1 MTQCL
6 EPSRFCQHGTFHAAT
21 NLDGIEKFPGKSGL
35 YHLPP
40 GEPFPQQLFR
50 QGKAAVRVAAPQRH
64 RHALHPVPLCPGGN
78 APALAFAVTRLKADA
93 GLIRPGKGILVHQF
107 GGVAP
112 EKIPPGAEIFP
123 ETVLFRQ
130 SAAEPCQICR
140 RGIRPVVRAA
150 LGTGEPGVTHP
161 QVKGTGVHVHDKG
174 LRIAARSHGKHNSG
188 IVGVPHDQPFSRS
201 PTVISSPAVSQI
213 TAPFVP
219 VTASVAVRTV
229 SAVQFPCSTC
239 SAAR

>member
-1 MTQCL
+1 M
-6 EPSRFCQHGTFHAAT
+6 A
-21 NLDGIEKFPGKSGL
+21 
-35 YHLPP
+35 
-40 GEPFPQQLFR
+40 
-50 QGKAAVRVAAPQRH
+50 
-64 RHALHPVPLCPGGN
+64 
-78 APALAFAVTRLKADA
+78 RLKADA

-112 EKIPPGAEIFP
+112 EKVPPGAEIFP
-123 ETVLFRQ
+123 ETFLFRQ

-188 IVGVPHDQPFSRS
+188 IVGVPHDQPF
-201 PTVISSPAVSQI
+201 QQ
-213 TAPFVP
+213 
-219 VTASVAVRTV
+219 VAHRHL
-229 SAVQFPCSTC
+229 FPGGEPDHRHPLC
-239 SAAR
+239 R